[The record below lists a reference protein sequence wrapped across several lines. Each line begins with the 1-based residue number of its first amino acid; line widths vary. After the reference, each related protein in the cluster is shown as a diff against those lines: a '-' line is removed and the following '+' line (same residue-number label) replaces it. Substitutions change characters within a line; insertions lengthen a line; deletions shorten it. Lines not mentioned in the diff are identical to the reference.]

1 MSVRCISQHFWPT
14 GALNLRSAD
23 LRGGT
28 HFGNRETRPSSCV
41 TSGGIISCSTCRG
54 VWSKGRTFRLFLWSA
69 IPSYNLYVK
78 IFDGRAEAKK
88 LDEKIL
94 EFVAKNPAE
103 KVLAIVQIGDNASS
117 EKYVEVKK
125 RVGEKLGIEVVLHK
139 FGAETDDLEL
149 IEKTKEVFE
158 DEGVGGVIVQLPL
171 PRPSLNAILDLVP
184 AEKDIDC
191 LSSQNADGVLTRLSP
206 AMRACEYFIYS
217 DGEVSK
223 TKRAI
228 VVGGGKLVG
237 KPISN
242 YLESKG
248 WKVEIDENYARGK
261 VLNAQLVVLSAGI
274 PNLVAGEDISDG
286 ANVIDFGSSVVDGK
300 TVGDLDMKTG
310 LEHLGLLSPSPG
322 GMGPLTVRYLF
333 MNFLGI

>member
-78 IFDGRAEAKK
+78 IFDGRSEAKK

-103 KVLAIVQIGDNASS
+103 RVLAIVQIGDNASS

-158 DEGVGGVIVQLPL
+158 DEGGGGGIVQLPL
-171 PRPSLNAILDLVP
+171 PR
-184 AEKDIDC
+184 
-191 LSSQNADGVLTRLSP
+191 
-206 AMRACEYFIYS
+206 
-217 DGEVSK
+217 
-223 TKRAI
+223 
-228 VVGGGKLVG
+228 
-237 KPISN
+237 
-242 YLESKG
+242 
-248 WKVEIDENYARGK
+248 
-261 VLNAQLVVLSAGI
+261 
-274 PNLVAGEDISDG
+274 
-286 ANVIDFGSSVVDGK
+286 
-300 TVGDLDMKTG
+300 
-310 LEHLGLLSPSPG
+310 
-322 GMGPLTVRYLF
+322 
-333 MNFLGI
+333 